1 MTLTKTHKI
10 IISIIAVVILLG
22 IYIALDRR
30 SRRESNNNVD
40 TSQTVA
46 TSTDT
51 TTNSNGQIKT
61 QGTGN
66 YTIEQVPLSEGKG
79 VPQPIPDLNRE
90 PVLYTGAIISPEA
103 KTLAVEK
110 IKSLQTQL
118 KTKSADLPAW
128 LDLGMY
134 QKQVGDYDGAI
145 LSWKYASKLA
155 PTDYIS
161 LGNLGNL
168 YAYFLK
174 DNGFAEVYYKQAILK
189 GPTQAYLYTQLAEIY
204 RDIFKDLDKARA
216 LINQGLSKIPN
227 NPSLLQF
234 QEGLK

>member
-22 IYIALDRR
+22 IYIAFDRR
-30 SRRESNNNVD
+30 SKRESSNNVD
-40 TSQTVA
+40 TSQTIA
-46 TSTDT
+46 TSTAT
-51 TTNSNGQIKT
+51 TSNSAGQIKT
-61 QGTGN
+61 QGTGG
-66 YTIEQVPLSEGKG
+66 YKIEQIPISEGKG
-79 VPQPIPDLNRE
+79 VPEPLPDLNRE

-118 KTKSADLPAW
+118 KNNPVNLPAW

-134 QKQVGDYDGAI
+134 QKQAGDYDGAV

-155 PTDYIS
+155 ITDYIS

-168 YAYFLK
+168 YAYFIK
-174 DNGFAEVYYKQAILK
+174 DNGFAEVYYKEAISR

-204 RDIFKDLDKARA
+204 RDIFKDLDKARV